1 VSDPEKTAKNE
12 RKIRKQQNFKPIN
25 VIAPIVVLL
34 IIFAVGELVATFTGI
49 SEYILPKP
57 SKIVLG
63 TIEKFGP
70 DIAQHFF
77 FTLRVIL
84 IGFVCSTVGGMV
96 LAAIF
101 SQFDI
106 VTKAV
111 SPVIVWLVITPMIT
125 LVPLLVLWLG
135 PDPNL
140 RMWVVIVQATPIITL
155 NMLNGF
161 TNVETEKLELA
172 KSIGA
177 TRLQR
182 FTKIIFMNAMP
193 QVFTGIKLGCIFS
206 TIAALS
212 ADFVSGNRGMGFRI
226 TQYTKY
232 NMTYL
237 AYGCILLIVLIGLTT
252 YSIVSAIERRVVIWK
267 N

>member
-1 VSDPEKTAKNE
+1 MTVSKPK
-12 RKIRKQQNFKPIN
+12 KQKKHFKPIN
-25 VIAPIVVLL
+25 LIAPLIVL
-34 IIFAVGELVATFTGI
+34 AVILVACELIATYTDV
-49 SEYILPKP
+49 SPYILPKP
-57 SKIVLG
+57 SEILIG
-63 TIEKFGP
+63 TIQKFNT

-77 FTLRVIL
+77 FTLKIIL
-84 IGFVCSTVGGMV
+84 IGFACATAGGML

-101 SQFDI
+101 SQFGI

-111 SPVIVWLVITPMIT
+111 SPVIIWLVITPMIT

-135 PDPNL
+135 YDPNL
-140 RMWVVIVQATPIITL
+140 RIWVVIVQATPIITL
-155 NMLNGF
+155 NTLNGF

-172 KSIGA
+172 KSVGA
-177 TRLQR
+177 TRFQR

-193 QVFTGIKLGCIFS
+193 QVFTGIKLGCINS

-212 ADFVSGNRGMGFRI
+212 ADFVSGNCGMGFRI

-232 NMTYL
+232 NLTYL
-237 AYGCILLIVLIGLTT
+237 AYGCILLIALIGLTT
-252 YSIVSAIERRVVIWK
+252 YSIVSAVERRVVLWK

>member
-1 VSDPEKTAKNE
+1 MNDISKSEKSKKN
-12 RKIRKQQNFKPIN
+12 RKKRKNFRPVN
-25 VIAPIVVLL
+25 LIAPFVVLL
-34 IIFAVGELVATFTGI
+34 IIFTAAELVATYTGI

-57 SKIVLG
+57 SKIFSG

-84 IGFVCSTVGGMV
+84 IGFVCSTAGGML
-96 LAAIF
+96 LAAVF
-101 SQFDI
+101 SQFSI

-172 KSIGA
+172 KSVGA
-177 TRLQR
+177 SRIQR
-182 FTKIIFMNAMP
+182 FRKIIFMNAMP
-193 QVFTGIKLGCIFS
+193 QVFTGIKLGCINA

-252 YSIVSAIERRVVIWK
+252 YSIVSAVERRVVIWK

>member
-1 VSDPEKTAKNE
+1 MTKMKKNAKN
-12 RKIRKQQNFKPIN
+12 KQKNFKPLN
-25 VIAPIVVLL
+25 LIAPVVVLL
-34 IIFAVGELVATFTGI
+34 VIFAVAESVATFTDI

-57 SKIVLG
+57 SRIVSG

-70 DIAQHFF
+70 DISQHFF

-84 IGFVCSTVGGMV
+84 IGFACSTVGGML
-96 LAAIF
+96 LAAVF
-101 SQFDI
+101 SQFNI
-106 VTKAV
+106 ITKAV

-182 FTKIIFMNAMP
+182 FVKIIFMNAMP

>member
-1 VSDPEKTAKNE
+1 MNKAPKSGQKSKEHK
-12 RKIRKQQNFKPIN
+12 NFKPIN
-25 VIAPIVVLL
+25 IIAPTVVLIVIL
-34 IIFAVGELVATFTGI
+34 IAAELIATFTGI

-57 SKIVLG
+57 SRIFSG

-77 FTLRVIL
+77 FTLRIIL
-84 IGFVCSTVGGMV
+84 IGFACSTVGGML
-96 LAAIF
+96 LAAVF
-101 SQFDI
+101 SQFGI

-135 PDPNL
+135 PAPNL

-172 KSIGA
+172 KSAGV
-177 TRLQR
+177 TKMQR